1 MANSESP
8 NKDDKLPPKE
18 NMLSQSEKIVSR
30 IEHSLTSLK
39 GNVEEMSASTI
50 NRILDRLDKAGSMLT
65 DVFIAEDRGYELPS
79 ETFQLSDPLATLYQ
93 QLHDAR
99 TLLRNEI
106 SRRYGPGA
114 PSRLP
119 LGRRSR

>member
-1 MANSESP
+1 M
-8 NKDDKLPPKE
+8 LP
-18 NMLSQSEKIVSR
+18 QSEKVVNK
-30 IEHSLTSLK
+30 IERSLNSLQ
-39 GNVEEMSASTI
+39 GNVEEMTAGTI
-50 NRILDRLDKAGSMLT
+50 NRSLDRLDEAGSLLT

-93 QLHDAR
+93 QLHNAH

-119 LGRRSR
+119 LGRRPR

>member
-1 MANSESP
+1 M
-8 NKDDKLPPKE
+8 LP
-18 NMLSQSEKIVSR
+18 QSEKITNKIKR
-30 IEHSLTSLK
+30 ALTSLK
-39 GNVEEMSASTI
+39 GNVEEMTASTI
-50 NRILDRLDKAGSMLT
+50 NHNLDSLDKAGSMLT
-65 DVFIAEDRGYELPS
+65 DIFIAEDRGYELPS

-93 QLHDAR
+93 QLHDSR

-119 LGRRSR
+119 SGRRRR